1 MTYIIEYAW
10 IYLNVPRVL
19 NIPKFPIWEGF
30 QYASVTQRSKYARIC
45 LDRLN
50 IFWVLNIPELQRWQV
65 SEYTSLTEVFKYATM
80 SGIFK
85 NRMWKC
91 LNMSEF
97 TITNRV
103 LNMYYTIHT

>member
-1 MTYIIEYAW
+1 M
-10 IYLNVPRVL
+10 PRVL
-19 NIPKFPIWEGF
+19 NIPKFRIWEGP

-80 SGIFK
+80 SEQDV
-85 NRMWKC
+85 
-91 LNMSEF
+91 NMPQYVWIYDNKQGSKHLLYNTYIARGDSTRYWVIIEK
-97 TITNRV
+97 
-103 LNMYYTIHT
+103 